1 MVLLGL
7 HGCNQVKRAACPPWW
22 TKALPAGLLAAFAFS
37 RKLVRNEPEGCSDW
51 PGTAVRFRPDYAPRR
66 ASEGLVL
73 AHSVVGPGVLHGG
86 SVVIFAVFPYPD
98 KPIGGYATISGDM
111 TTGRG
116 VWGR

>member
-1 MVLLGL
+1 MPVEVTTKLLPPG
-7 HGCNQVKRAACPPWW
+7 RCPPSAGPPGCR
-22 TKALPAGLLAAFAFS
+22 ALPPGRSSLGELDW
-37 RKLVRNEPEGCSDW
+37 RPEG
-51 PGTAVRFRPDYAPRR
+51 PRR